1 MIDNKLPFQL
11 GAYFPSLKFCW
22 HCIQLGLLILPLL
35 PSVGAIFI
43 GVALIF
49 TWLQNY
55 HTIIRHPLN
64 WGFVLLSL
72 LLIISASFAFDKTE
86 AFLGLFN
93 FLPFFLAFAGF
104 SSLIQK
110 PCQLRRI
117 SWILVITSVPVVVM
131 GWGQLF
137 WGWTTPP
144 LWESIFGW
152 TIAPGG
158 NPPGR
163 MASVFMYANTL
174 AVYLVIVF
182 VLGLGLWLQ
191 GYQQLRTK
199 LLTPLQGNYKGQMKS
214 EGRGK
219 REEGFMFVRGL
230 EDSQTPSVV
239 NDGACIHKAE
249 AFGHSYPLGFLFL
262 GAIAI
267 ANFTALILTNSR
279 NAWAIGAIA
288 CLVYSIYQGWRILVA
303 GVAGVVATI
312 AVAAFAPSPI
322 AEVFRKFVPAF
333 FWARLNDQ
341 MYPDRPLALMRTTQ
355 WHFAWDL
362 TWQRPWTGWG
372 LRNFTQLYQDQ
383 MDIWLGHP
391 HNLFLM
397 LSSETGLPATIL
409 FCGLFAWIAIASI
422 KRLRNQEILKV
433 QDRVILFS
441 YILLLGCLVLLN
453 TFDVSIFDFRMNVLS
468 WVLLSGLAGV
478 IVGHRRGRGAGQ
490 NSQG

>member
-11 GAYFPSLKFCW
+11 GSYFPSLKFCW

-35 PSVGAIFI
+35 PSVGAVFI
-43 GVALIF
+43 GLALIF

-64 WGFVLLSL
+64 WGFALLSL
-72 LLIISASFAFDKTE
+72 LLIISASFAFDKTD

-93 FLPFFLAFAGF
+93 FLPFFVAFAGF

-152 TIAPGG
+152 TIASGG

-174 AVYLVIVF
+174 AGYLVIVF

-199 LLTPLQGNYKGQMKS
+199 LFTPLQGNYKS
-214 EGRGK
+214 H
-219 REEGFMFVRGL
+219 
-230 EDSQTPSVV
+230 P
-239 NDGACIHKAE
+239 
-249 AFGHSYPLGFLFL
+249 YPLGFLFL
-262 GAIAI
+262 CAIAI

-303 GVAGVVATI
+303 GVTGVAATI

-422 KRLRNQEILKV
+422 KLLVNQEIIKL
-433 QDRVILFS
+433 QDKVILFS

-468 WVLLSGLAGV
+468 WVLLSGLTGV
-478 IVGHRRGRGAGQ
+478 IFGHRRDRGTLSKGAGEKTHT
-490 NSQG
+490 